1 MLLSFT
7 NLILIIKLIILTTKL
22 CIKVDSYVVHVVKIK
37 NCVLKIPAFYYY
49 DCFFSSFTLHIC
61 QYSSRNSL
69 LATPIICLT
78 RSQDLSQHPEGW
90 VNSYYYFKPLN
101 HILLK
106 IRVSNFKNVYD
117 FMYTIIYK
125 YNIYIILYIQYTSSQ
140 SIFFHLFSNK
150 KHK

>member
-7 NLILIIKLIILTTKL
+7 NLILIIKLITLPTKL
-22 CIKVDSYVVHVVKIK
+22 CMKKVDSCVVHVVKIK

-61 QYSSRNSL
+61 QYSSRISL

-117 FMYTIIYK
+117 FMYTIIY
-125 YNIYIILYIQYTSSQ
+125 IYICIIFQYTSSQ